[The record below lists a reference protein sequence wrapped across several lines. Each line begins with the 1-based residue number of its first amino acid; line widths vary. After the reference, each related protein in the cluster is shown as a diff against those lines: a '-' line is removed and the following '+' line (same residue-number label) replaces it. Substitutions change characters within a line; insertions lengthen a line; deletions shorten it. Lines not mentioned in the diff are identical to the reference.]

1 MVRGAQLGA
10 YSRAHMERELHGMD
24 VGLHALEAELGALE
38 AAVFGAFGAGGALA
52 TGVGAGAATLT
63 TAGIVSAAAGSGA
76 SAATIASAA
85 GGGTLMSIGAGSL
98 LTSSAATGAAGAV
111 VGATGSAALGTGAM
125 VAVAAAPV
133 VAVAGTAA
141 WLASYRATAKNVQRL
156 KAIIAKY
163 RRKIVDTQRIYGKKS
178 PRVAARRIRWYQ
190 VRIKM
195 ARRRID
201 RIERVMKRRIERRQ
215 AKGKDLTARQE
226 RMLAALKRR
235 GKPVVSMRPD
245 RGAALVRSPIAQQE
259 RLVAQA
265 DFQQVR
271 MGLPAV
277 GAGLSVVA
285 ARTYVDRALPIG
297 RDLVAQGQPAE
308 LAAQQAVAQV
318 SPPAAYFDIVLRR
331 VRFWLNRDAT
341 PQRFAPSAQSVGAVG
356 PGGYQS
362 GAFQTFPAAAL
373 IPGGPFMPG
382 AASGGGIPTATFG
395 PGDEAGAGAD
405 PVEQGLDDD
414 TGEAVEDA
422 EAPWYKRPAVL
433 VGLAA
438 VAGGAWYFTQG
449 KKKGKAA

>member
-10 YSRAHMERELHGMD
+10 HAQAHVERELHGMD
-24 VGLHALEAELGALE
+24 AGLHALEAELGALE

-52 TGVGAGAATLT
+52 TGVGAGGAALVGGGAVLASG
-63 TAGIVSAAAGSGA
+63 TAVGGTAAGVAAGTSVLAAAGTGSLVGA
-76 SAATIASAA
+76 AV
-85 GGGTLMSIGAGSL
+85 IGAPV
-98 LTSSAATGAAGAV
+98 AAVGGAAAF
-111 VGATGSAALGTGAM
+111 
-125 VAVAAAPV
+125 
-133 VAVAGTAA
+133 
-141 WLASYRATAKNVQRL
+141 LASYRATAKNVQRL
-156 KAIIAKY
+156 KAVIAKY

-190 VRIKM
+190 TRIKR
-195 ARRRID
+195 ARRRLD

-215 AKGKDLTARQE
+215 ARGKDLTGRQE

-235 GKPVVSMRPD
+235 GRPVVSLRQD
-245 RGAALVRSPIAQQE
+245 RGAALVRSPVAQQE
-259 RLVAQA
+259 QLVAQA

-318 SPPAAYFDIVLRR
+318 SPPAAYYAVVLGR

-341 PQRFAPSAQSVGAVG
+341 PQRFAPSVQSVGVVG
-356 PGGYQS
+356 PGSYQS
-362 GAFQTFPAAAL
+362 GAFQPFPSAAL

-382 AASGGGIPTATFG
+382 AASAGGVPTATFG
-395 PGDEAGAGAD
+395 PGDGAGGAQD

-422 EAPWYKRPAVL
+422 EAPWYKRPVVL

>member
-1 MVRGAQLGA
+1 MGALSQ
-10 YSRAHMERELHGMD
+10 AHVERELHGLD
-24 VGLHALEAELGALE
+24 AGLHGLEAELGALE

-52 TGVGAGAATLT
+52 TGVGAGAATAT
-63 TAGIVSAAAGSGA
+63 GTALIM
-76 SAATIASAA
+76 
-85 GGGTLMSIGAGSL
+85 GGGT
-98 LTSSAATGAAGAV
+98 AAGAASV
-111 VGATGSAALGTGAM
+111 AGNVA
-125 VAVAAAPV
+125 AVALVPGAAT
-133 VAVAGTAA
+133 AGTAA
-141 WLASYRATAKNVQRL
+141 LAATVLAPAAAVGGAAAFLASYRATSRNVQRL
-156 KAIIAKY
+156 KAVIAKY

-178 PRVAARRIRWYQ
+178 PGKARRRIRWYQ
-190 VRIKM
+190 ARINM
-195 ARRRID
+195 ARRRLD
-201 RIERVMKRRIERRQ
+201 RIERVMKRRIERRRS
-215 AKGKDLTARQE
+215 KGKDLTGRQE
-226 RMLAALKRR
+226 RMLSALKRR
-235 GKPVVSMRPD
+235 GRPVVSMRQD
-245 RGAALVRSPIAQQE
+245 RGAALVRSPVAQQE

-277 GAGLSVVA
+277 SGGLSVVA
-285 ARTYVDRALPIG
+285 ARAYVDRALPIG

-318 SPPAAYFDIVLRR
+318 SPPAAYYAIVLAR

-362 GAFQTFPAAAL
+362 GAFQPFPAAAL

-382 AASGGGIPTATFG
+382 AGGGGVPSATFG
-395 PGDEAGAGAD
+395 PADEAGVGAD

-422 EAPWYKRPAVL
+422 EAPWYKRPVVL

-449 KKKGKAA
+449 KKKGRAT

>member
-52 TGVGAGAATLT
+52 TGVGASGAAL
-63 TAGIVSAAAGSGA
+63 V
-76 SAATIASAA
+76 
-85 GGGTLMSIGAGSL
+85 GGGAL
-98 LTSSAATGAAGAV
+98 LASGTT
-111 VGATGSAALGTGAM
+111 VG
-125 VAVAAAPV
+125 
-133 VAVAGTAA
+133 GTAA
-141 WLASYRATAKNVQRL
+141 GVAAGTSVLASVGTGSLVGAAVIGAPVAAVGGAAAFLASYRATSRNVQRL
-156 KAIIAKY
+156 KAVIAKY

-178 PRVAARRIRWYQ
+178 PRVAARRIRWYRA
-190 VRIKM
+190 RIKM
-195 ARRRID
+195 ARRRLD

-235 GKPVVSMRPD
+235 GRPVVTMRPD

-259 RLVAQA
+259 QLVAQA